1 MKRVSKIV
9 KCHRTLELIKKS
21 FSGKGVSKGTPRGSV
36 LSRLLSNI
44 VLHELDTFVEE
55 IKSEY
60 TSNAVNKGCM
70 YIRYG
75 GDFVILVAGTYCEA
89 SNIRT
94 RVKDLKCG
102 LELNLNNILNVKDGF
117 KFLGAH
123 CRTLN
128 SDERARMRVDIDIRK
143 VYKKLVSARIAKYDK
158 YQIPRGTARNDL
170 INNSHG
176 EIVAFYNS
184 EILRLW
190 HRLYPFRPRLQFV
203 FLILKSS
210 CALTLAK
217 KYKLRT
223 QGAIYKKYGK
233 LLKCPETGIEIV
245 QANTLKRVTS

>member
-21 FSGKGVSKGTPRGSV
+21 FSGKGVSPRGSV

-44 VLHELDTFVEE
+44 VLHELDTSVEE
-55 IKSEY
+55 I
-60 TSNAVNKGCM
+60 SNAVNKGCM

-128 SDERARMRVDIDIRK
+128 SDERARMRVYIDIRK

-245 QANTLKRVTS
+245 TKKEFIQSSRAERAV